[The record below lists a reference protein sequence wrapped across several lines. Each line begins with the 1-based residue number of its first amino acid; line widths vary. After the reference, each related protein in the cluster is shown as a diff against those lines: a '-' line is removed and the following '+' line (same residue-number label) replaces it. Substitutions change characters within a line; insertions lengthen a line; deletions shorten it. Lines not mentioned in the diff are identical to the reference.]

1 MARVKRGV
9 NTHRRHKKIWCIE
22 KKRLHK
28 FLKKLNKR
36 KLVNQKPIAVSTDH
50 RLFEKLVH

>member
-1 MARVKRGV
+1 MREIKELRGE
-9 NTHRRHKKIWCIE
+9 RMKQWCIE